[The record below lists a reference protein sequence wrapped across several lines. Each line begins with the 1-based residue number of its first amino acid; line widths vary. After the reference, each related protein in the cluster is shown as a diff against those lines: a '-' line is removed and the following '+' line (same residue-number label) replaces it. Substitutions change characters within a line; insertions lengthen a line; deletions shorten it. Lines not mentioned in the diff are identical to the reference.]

1 MRIIDK
7 QTDYYDYLQDDGDD
21 LVFDRRGSRSLSKE
35 EIRQTIGIMWNSYH
49 HVPHIFLVLQCGATY
64 WLFSVEGKI
73 GRTDWRENYHERV
86 EDYDIELLSTWKD
99 YNHPLELLSLKAIDF
114 NESWKYEFY
123 NKKWHRRK
131 LERTLSK
138 ERLRE
143 ISSIL
148 RDAVINREYEVYRDY
163 STKGYLLLKSSGI
176 PNLVGPEKI
185 YNAID
190 EHFSLNKTAAE
201 STVAEGTTNNDKIK
215 NHGFDVKTSFRGK

>member
-1 MRIIDK
+1 MRIIDR
-7 QTDYYDYLQDDGDD
+7 QADYYDYLQDNGDD

-49 HVPHIFLVLQCGATY
+49 HIPHIFLVLQCGATY

-73 GRTDWRENYHERV
+73 GRTDWRENYRERV

-99 YNHPLELLSLKAIDF
+99 YNHPLKLLSLEAIDF

-123 NKKWHRRK
+123 DKKWRRRK

-143 ISSIL
+143 ISSKL

-163 STKGYLLLKSSGI
+163 SCKGFLLLKSSGI
-176 PNLVGPEKI
+176 PNLVGPEEI

-190 EHFSLNKTAAE
+190 EHFSLSKTATE